1 VSRILGIVT
10 ETHDSGL
17 ALLDDGMPVLVLEEE
32 RFNRQKHTRKF
43 PRLALEAALTELKLD
58 IGDID
63 VITTPWD
70 ARQLRKTLARAVV
83 RGLPASAHLLFP
95 GAHPTQDSGIV
106 LLRFWLKVNLRS
118 SLRIF
123 RLPAVV
129 QVGHH
134 DAHAAIFFVSPFEE
148 AAVLVLDGYGD
159 VSATSVYLGRGN
171 RLECRW
177 RGGFFDSLGMLYT
190 LVTRHLGFNHFE
202 EGTVMALAAGG
213 GDTYVAKFREIVQ
226 LREDG
231 QFSLNSEFLRHDR
244 YGAMRPFTRRFV
256 DAFGPPRRRDEAIT
270 DRHRD
275 LAFALQVA
283 TEETVVHVAR
293 ALSAEH
299 PSRNLCLTG
308 GVALNCVANAR
319 ILRDTDYRRVWVP
332 PCPSDS
338 GAPLGGALW
347 HHHQTLGQPRRHQL
361 THAFYGT
368 AYGDREIAGAL
379 AEAGLS
385 YRRLGEREL
394 IAEVARKLAEGRVVG
409 WFQGRFEM
417 GPRALGNRSILADAR
432 KAEMKDR
439 LNRCIKERE
448 PFRPFAPAVLAE
460 HAGEY
465 FEIGQPDPFMTMAP
479 KVRADKLQVIPAAV
493 HVDGTARL
501 QTVDRIANPRYYGV
515 IEAFARLTGV
525 PVVLNTSFNRHEP
538 IVASP
543 AEAVSCY
550 RRTGMDALAMGDFWV
565 TA

>member
-1 VSRILGIVT
+1 MSRILGIVT

-17 ALLDDGMPVLVLEEE
+17 VLLDDGMPVLVLEEE
-32 RFNRQKHTRKF
+32 RFNRQKHTLAF
-43 PRLALEAALTELKLD
+43 PRRALAAAFAELKLD

-70 ARQLRKTLARAVV
+70 TGQLRKTLAKAVV
-83 RGLPASAHLLFP
+83 GGLPASVYLLFP
-95 GAHPTQDSGIV
+95 RAHPTQDSGIV
-106 LLRFWLKVNLRS
+106 LLRFWLKMNLRS
-118 SLRIF
+118 SLRIV
-123 RLPAVV
+123 RLPNIV

-159 VSATSVYLGRGN
+159 VSATSAYVGRGN
-171 RLECRW
+171 RLECQW
-177 RGGFFDSLGMLYT
+177 RGGFFDSIGMLYT
-190 LVTRHLGFNHFE
+190 LVTYHLGFKNFE

-226 LREDG
+226 LREGG
-231 QFSLNSEFLRHDR
+231 QFSLNPEFLRHDR
-244 YGAMRPFTRRFV
+244 YGAMRPFTRRFL
-256 DAFGPPRRRDEAIT
+256 DAFGPPRQRDEAIT

-275 LAFALQVA
+275 LAFALQA
-283 TEETVVHVAR
+283 TTEETIVHVAR
-293 ALSAEH
+293 ALSAAH

-319 ILRDTDYRRVWVP
+319 ILRDTDYTHVWVP

-338 GAPLGGALW
+338 GAPLGSALW
-347 HHHQTLGQPRRHQL
+347 HHHQTLGQPRRLQL
-361 THAFYGT
+361 THPFYGT
-368 AYGDREIAGAL
+368 AYSDREIAGAL
-379 AEAGLS
+379 DRAGLS
-385 YRRLGEREL
+385 YRRLSEREL
-394 IAEVARKLAEGRVVG
+394 IAEVAQKLVEGRVVG

-439 LNRCIKERE
+439 LNRRIKERE

-460 HAGEY
+460 HAAEY
-465 FEIGQPDPFMTMAP
+465 FEIAQPDPFMTMAP
-479 KVRADKLQVIPAAV
+479 RVRADKLDVIPAAV

-501 QTVDRIANPRYYGV
+501 QTVDRIANPRYYAV
-515 IEAFARLTGV
+515 IEAFGRLTGV
-525 PVVLNTSFNRHEP
+525 PVILNTSFNRHEP

-550 RRTGMDALAMGDFWV
+550 KRAGMDALAIGDFWV